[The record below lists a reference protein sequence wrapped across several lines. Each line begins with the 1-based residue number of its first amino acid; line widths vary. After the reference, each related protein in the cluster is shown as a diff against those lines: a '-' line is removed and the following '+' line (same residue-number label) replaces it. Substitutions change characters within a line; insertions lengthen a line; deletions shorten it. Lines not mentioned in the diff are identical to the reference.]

1 MFSVHLINVLHSSW
15 RICYPPML
23 SIRVCNPKE
32 PRTVSCRTL
41 RERSLHNMPCPLYS
55 TVVFNLITLFFNSFC
70 SLSFMYFLYRQNQRS
85 APERAKAKVPKSS
98 AHGKNLHKSLLL
110 RPHNL
115 SLRSRTCSSLQ
126 AFACFQGAAK
136 LNFV

>member
-1 MFSVHLINVLHSSW
+1 MHLINVLHSSW

-98 AHGKNLHKSLLL
+98 AQSKKLPSAKLGYTRCKNISKLCFNSFA
-110 RPHNL
+110 
-115 SLRSRTCSSLQ
+115 Q
-126 AFACFQGAAK
+126 AFTNALCSGHIM
-136 LNFV
+136 